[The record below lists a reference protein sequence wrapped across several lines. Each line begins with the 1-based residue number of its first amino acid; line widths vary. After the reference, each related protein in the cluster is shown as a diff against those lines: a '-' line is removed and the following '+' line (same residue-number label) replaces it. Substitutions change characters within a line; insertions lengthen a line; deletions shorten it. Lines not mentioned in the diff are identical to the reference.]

1 MVLVILY
8 LKKITRI
15 EKSLKIVI
23 FKMIR
28 FNIQTLMLID
38 LLYFP
43 DNLAKTFQL
52 DWVHTKTSVL
62 ETYAHDLYVKRSQ
75 QTPVFEQLLLSRGG
89 SFRSWSHDE
98 GSQLLV
104 GVQLEFTVQFFLSS
118 FWLLSTA
125 LKRSATSDCSKV
137 WGLTTKHCNR
147 MVTSHPKLI
156 PLMYLT

>member
-8 LKKITRI
+8 LKKNHKNR
-15 EKSLKIVI
+15 KISRDKVI
-23 FKMIR
+23 FKIFC

-43 DNLAKTFQL
+43 DNLARTLQL

-89 SFRSWSHDE
+89 SFRR
-98 GSQLLV
+98 QLLV
-104 GVQLEFTVQFFLSS
+104 GVHLEFTVQFLVSS
-118 FWLLSTA
+118 FWSLSTA
-125 LKRSATSDCSKV
+125 LQRSAINHCSKV
-137 WGLTTKHCNR
+137 GGLTTKTLCNR
-147 MVTSHPKLI
+147 MVTFLPMLL
-156 PLMYLT
+156 PLM